1 MRFIRPSEVLR
12 MIGVSR
18 TTLRSAR
25 VLWAVPH
32 TLRHTTAMHLLQ
44 SGVDM
49 TAIALWLGHDTPATT
64 HLYVEADLTQ

>member
-25 VLWAVPH
+25 VLWAVVFPH
-32 TLRHTTAMHLLQ
+32 T
-44 SGVDM
+44 GVDP
-49 TAIALWLGHDTPATT
+49 IP
-64 HLYVEADLTQ
+64 